1 MTNQYPPTHAQY
13 VASHRHHAA
22 NMGAALGMVAA
33 IGMIALGVVS
43 LPATY
48 ISLFV
53 APLVLFAGAA
63 IGMATMA
70 VAGSLYASA
79 TYSQRYR
86 NEFARAREMTQTL
99 AEDPDLPPVPAP
111 ERVAEPGL
119 LVPPEP
125 PAPSRSWTALFHRHE
140 SQGDRVLQEQMDASG
155 TMRGV

>member
-1 MTNQYPPTHAQY
+1 MTNQYPPTHEQY

-22 NMGAALGMVAA
+22 NMGATLGMVAA
-33 IGMIALGVVS
+33 IGMMALGVVS

-79 TYSQRYR
+79 TYSQRYK
-86 NEFARAREMTQTL
+86 NEFARAREMTQML
-99 AEDPDLPPVPAP
+99 AQDPALPPVPALERAP
-111 ERVAEPGL
+111 EPEL
-119 LVPPEP
+119 LLPPEP
-125 PAPSRSWTALFHRHE
+125 PAPRRSWTALFHRHD
-140 SQGDRVLQEQMDASG
+140 SRADQVLQQQIDAQENV
-155 TMRGV
+155 RAL